1 MLLQAEIPGQ
11 LVKFFREEAFVVGS
25 EIELRGIVVDGADF
39 WGMHEIVT
47 LNSMKEMKDACTSV
61 SNMNEFG

>member
-1 MLLQAEIPGQ
+1 
-11 LVKFFREEAFVVGS
+11 VKFFREEAFVVGS

-39 WGMHEIVT
+39 WRMHEIVT